1 MAGQAAAQQIA
12 TDTLDDERVVLF
24 ARQPI
29 LDAAGATRG
38 HELLFRRPDGTAGAI
53 DDGTRATAHVLVSA
67 LTDVGL
73 ERVGGGA
80 PVWVNVTEE
89 FILGVDPLPFAPGS
103 VVLEVLEDVRPE
115 PHVVARLREIA
126 AEGHTIALDD
136 FEWSDAHA
144 PLVELADYVK
154 LDLMALGIDGV
165 RGQLERLTA
174 SGCRIV
180 AEKVETLDERDAC
193 LDLGI
198 DLFQGYFFERPNL
211 VTGRQAPA
219 TSIQRLQT
227 VTQLGGRP
235 TFEDI
240 ERLVTLDPGL
250 GVRLLRFVNSAATGV
265 RTRVSSLRHAL
276 VLVGARTVQQWALL
290 VMLTDLGRVRP
301 AVLTSALLRAKLCEL
316 LAEDAGAEADTA
328 FAVGLLS
335 TLDAL
340 LDAPLDEILAT
351 LPLTDDV
358 NAALLRREGV
368 LGELLEDAIEL
379 HHGAEP
385 VTERRGA
392 LLCEALAWTDAT
404 LGELGG

>member
-1 MAGQAAAQQIA
+1 MAGAISAEEVVTGAAE
-12 TDTLDDERVVLF
+12 ERVVLF

-38 HELLFRRPDGTAGAI
+38 HELLFRRPDGSAGPI
-53 DDGTRATAHVLVSA
+53 EDGTRATAHVLVGA
-67 LTDVGL
+67 LADVGL
-73 ERVGGGA
+73 DRVGGGT

-89 FILGVDPLPFAPGS
+89 FLLGVDPLPFAPGT
-103 VVLEVLEDVRPE
+103 VVLEILEDVE
-115 PHVVARLREIA
+115 PSPTVVQRLREVH
-126 AEGHTIALDD
+126 AEGHPIALDD
-136 FEWSDAHA
+136 FEWTDEHA
-144 PLVELADYVK
+144 PFVELADYVK
-154 LDLMALGIDGV
+154 LDLMALGVDGV
-165 RGQLERLTA
+165 RAQLEHLTA
-174 SGCRIV
+174 SRCRIV
-180 AEKVETLDERDAC
+180 AEKVETMEERDAC

-211 VTGRQAPA
+211 VSGSQAPA

-240 ERLVTLDPGL
+240 ERIVTLDPGL
-250 GVRLLRFVNSAATGV
+250 GVRLLRFVNSAGAGM
-265 RTRVSSLRHAL
+265 RTRVSSLRQAL

-316 LAEDAGAEADTA
+316 LADDAGAEPEPA

-340 LDAPLDEILAT
+340 LDAPLEDILAT
-351 LPLTDDV
+351 LPLTDEV
-358 NAALLRREGV
+358 NDALLRRDGV
-368 LGELLEDAIEL
+368 LGAVLRDAIEL

-385 VTERRGA
+385 ASERRA
-392 LLCEALAWTDAT
+392 SLLCEALAWTDVT
-404 LGELGG
+404 LGELAG

>member
-1 MAGQAAAQQIA
+1 MAGPVTEA
-12 TDTLDDERVVLF
+12 TTLDAPAAERVVLF

-29 LDAAGATRG
+29 LDAAGGTRG
-38 HELLFRRPDGTAGAI
+38 HELLFRRPDGTAGPI
-53 DDGTRATAHVLVSA
+53 EDGTRATAHVLVAA
-67 LTDVGL
+67 LTDIGL
-73 ERVGGGA
+73 DRVGGGN
-80 PVWVNVTEE
+80 PVWVNVTED
-89 FILGVDPLPFAPGS
+89 FILGVDPLPFAPGT
-103 VVLEVLEDVRPE
+103 VVLEILEDVRPD
-115 PHVVARLREIA
+115 PAIVARLRQIA
-126 AEGHTIALDD
+126 AEGHPIALDD
-136 FEWSDAHA
+136 FEWTEEHA
-144 PLVELADYVK
+144 PFVEVADYVK
-154 LDLMALGIDGV
+154 LDLMALGVDGV
-165 RGQLERLTA
+165 RAQLEHLTA

-180 AEKVETLDERDAC
+180 AEKVETVEERDAC

-198 DLFQGYFFERPNL
+198 DLFQGFFFERPNL
-211 VTGRQAPA
+211 VSGNSAPA

-250 GVRLLRFVNSAATGV
+250 GVRLLRFVNSAGAGV

-290 VMLTDLGRVRP
+290 VMLTDLGRIRP
-301 AVLTSALLRAKLCEL
+301 AVLASALLRAKLCEL
-316 LAEDAGAEADTA
+316 LADDAGAEPDSA

-358 NAALLRREGV
+358 NAALLRRDGT
-368 LGELLEDAIEL
+368 LGAVLEDAIAL

-385 VTERRGA
+385 ANEKRAG
-392 LLCEALAWTDAT
+392 LLVQALAWTDET
-404 LGELGG
+404 LGELAG

>member
-1 MAGQAAAQQIA
+1 MAGPVTEA
-12 TDTLDDERVVLF
+12 TTLDAAIAERVVLF

-38 HELLFRRPDGTAGAI
+38 HELLFRRPDGTAGPI
-53 DDGTRATAHVLVSA
+53 EDGTRATAHVLVGA
-67 LTDVGL
+67 LTDIGL
-73 ERVGGGA
+73 DRVGGGN

-89 FILGVDPLPFAPGS
+89 FILGVDPLPFAPGT
-103 VVLEVLEDVRPE
+103 VVLEILEDVRPE
-115 PHVVARLREIA
+115 PAIVARLREIA
-126 AEGHTIALDD
+126 AEGHPIALDD
-136 FEWSDAHA
+136 FEWTEEHA
-144 PLVELADYVK
+144 PFVEVADYVK
-154 LDLMALGIDGV
+154 LDLMALGVDGV
-165 RGQLERLTA
+165 RGQLEHLTA

-180 AEKVETLDERDAC
+180 AEKVETVEERDAC

-198 DLFQGYFFERPNL
+198 DLFQGFFFERPNL
-211 VTGRQAPA
+211 VSGKSAPA

-227 VTQLGGRP
+227 VTKLGGRP

-250 GVRLLRFVNSAATGV
+250 GVRLLRFVNSAGAGV

-301 AVLTSALLRAKLCEL
+301 AVLSSALLRAKLCEL
-316 LAEDAGAEADTA
+316 LADDAGAEPDSA

-351 LPLTDDV
+351 LPLTDEV
-358 NAALLRREGV
+358 NGALLNREGT
-368 LGELLEDAIEL
+368 LGAVLEDAIAL

-385 VTERRGA
+385 ATEKRAG
-392 LLCEALAWTDAT
+392 LLVQALAWTDET
-404 LGELGG
+404 LGELAG